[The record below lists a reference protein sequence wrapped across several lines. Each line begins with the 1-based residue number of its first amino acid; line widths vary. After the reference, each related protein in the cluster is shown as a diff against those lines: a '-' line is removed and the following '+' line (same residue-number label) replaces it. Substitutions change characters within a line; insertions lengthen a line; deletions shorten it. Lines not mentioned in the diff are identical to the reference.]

1 MTNEP
6 VPKTS
11 ESGPR
16 LAAWAYALSGLGGLG
31 MVTWGLWNREPFF
44 IGAGGLS
51 LTMVGAFAPV
61 SLLRPR
67 PADASAAQSGAFA
80 DLRADIQRLAESIR
94 TMGQEQALSD
104 DARRV
109 LNRKRERE
117 LLCKAIEEDIH
128 AEDWDAA
135 LILVKELAESFGY
148 RADAEEFRTRIE
160 TARFETVDRRVGAA
174 VRGLD
179 QLLLERRWD
188 RAGQEAARIARLYP
202 DSPRVEGLRHRVHQ
216 AREVYKA
223 DLERRFLHAAKEERV
238 DDAMDLLKELDAY
251 MTEVEGQRLAEVA
264 RGVIGK
270 ARENLGA
277 QFRLA
282 VHDRRWR
289 HAAEIGGRIIE
300 EFPNTKMAEEVR
312 GLIDG
317 LRAKAAAL

>member
-1 MTNEP
+1 MAQEP
-6 VPKTS
+6 G
-11 ESGPR
+11 SGSGR
-16 LAAWAYALSGLGGLG
+16 EGLRIAAWSYAIAGLGGLG
-31 MVTWGLWNREPFF
+31 MVTWGLWNRETFF
-44 IGAGGLS
+44 IGAGGVS
-51 LTMVGAFAPV
+51 LAMVGAFAPV
-61 SLLRPR
+61 SLIRARGGEP
-67 PADASAAQSGAFA
+67 SGGGAI
-80 DLRADIQRLAESIR
+80 DELRADMQQLAQSIR
-94 TMGQEQALSD
+94 VMGQEQALSD

-160 TARFETVDRRVGAA
+160 TARFETVDRRVAAA

-289 HAAEIGGRIIE
+289 HAAEVGSRIIE

-317 LRAKAAAL
+317 LRAKAATLGA